1 MFEEMKARYDC
12 LAADA
17 SEEQIRL
24 TKEALGRRQ
33 YMPVLL
39 LPIQDFLSYT
49 RADMQA
55 EFARVM
61 ALADD
66 SAELKAVVG
75 LESGKAVKEK
85 HLLTLL
91 NQYEILCG
99 LRVGDGDA
107 WALVN
112 ELYEDD

>member
-1 MFEEMKARYDC
+1 MFDELKARYDR
-12 LAADA
+12 LGPDA
-17 SEEQIRL
+17 TEDEIRL
-24 TKEALGRRQ
+24 TAEALGRRQ
-33 YMPVLL
+33 YMPVLIL
-39 LPIQDFLSYT
+39 SVPSFLFFT

-55 EFARVM
+55 EFARVL
-61 ALADD
+61 ALSND
-66 SAELKAVVG
+66 SDELKAVVG

-91 NQYEILCG
+91 NQFEILRG